1 MDTLAADPRAVASGS
16 ILRLYKYSVYLIVTA
31 ILTMTPPS
39 TGLGLSGM
47 PDYITKCLTNA
58 ELFNELLCKQRFSS
72 SRCTNRSLTKM
83 LQAHNKG
90 LFTVRSEVRLAIVV
104 HIIGEIP
111 ILHKPLVD
119 SKRCSWQRS
128 CR

>member
-1 MDTLAADPRAVASGS
+1 MDQSSASINIAFIYCDCDS
-16 ILRLYKYSVYLIVTA
+16 YHDT
-31 ILTMTPPS
+31 PS

-58 ELFNELLCKQRFSS
+58 ELFNEPLCKQRFSS

-83 LQAHNKG
+83 LQAHNEG

-119 SKRCSWQRS
+119 SER
-128 CR
+128 